1 MQEEQ
6 KTEHFQVRYIF
17 IFILILLAF
26 LAVVSYSGA
35 DSVALSGGSSTP
47 PENWIGHLGAI
58 LGEVLFYLFGLAAY
72 ALILLTLL
80 RAMRALLPGKS
91 RPALSITGEFLVLC
105 GSVLLLG
112 LFPAAFA
119 EYTERLGLGHKEM
132 AELVLSGGVIGQVL
146 AAPAVEAYELSEG
159 ILRQLIGAM
168 GTMIC
173 GWAFLTGGALMI
185 YLGDWHELLKK
196 YFFGSR
202 AETPR
207 GTERQ
212 PRYVGTPDTPQDI
225 PPHAP
230 ANGLFNSAVDAV
242 AAMRTKFQENRS
254 FRQPERAEF
263 TEAAPP
269 EPVSKPAFSAP
280 PQTEETPVSP
290 AETVVPA
297 PVSNPAPAPAPA
309 PAPKSNEVSRTI
321 TQKGDKSSSVNCAEY
336 VLPPL
341 SMLSKGNEASGEPP
355 EVIERAKLILQR
367 TLDSFSIAGS
377 VVGHISGP
385 RITRY
390 EISLVEGVSVKKV
403 AQIADDIKMALSAV
417 SVRVLAPIPGRNVV
431 GVEVPN
437 TTSEAVFMRA
447 VMETQAWQEGK
458 MAIPI
463 VLGKDVSNRPV
474 VLDLAKAPHLLIA
487 GSTGSGKSVCMN
499 TLIMSLLFN
508 FDPDDLKLIMV
519 DPKIV
524 EFEDYKKLPHL
535 ITPVIND
542 AKKVP
547 IALRWAVTEMEDR
560 YKILA
565 RAGVKKLAEFNKLSP
580 HGDPIIDSEGKEI
593 RDRNDTLLTH
603 MPILIVIIDEL
614 AELRMQDSWKDSE
627 TYIARIAQLGR
638 AAGVHIVVA
647 TQRPSTNIITG
658 VIKANLPTRIAFR
671 VMQMVDSRVILDMP
685 GAENLL
691 GYGDM
696 LYLAPGGSNVE
707 RVQGALVDDKD
718 IKEIVKFV
726 SNQRPQQFNEA
737 VVAEEAEADDEGD
750 PEIETYDDEDR
761 RDIAPLLKKYLQPG
775 DNDSVRKALEIL
787 ILDHKASTS
796 YFQRRLK
803 IGYNRAAEIVD
814 LFEERG
820 IVGPDSGSGKP
831 REILIF
837 ENEMMN

>member
-1 MQEEQ
+1 MEKGFVIFLIVLAALIVTHDINLTVILKVLANVLCISVFLFLIRVIILCFQKDKEASTQPPKPLESKRHKQKQQKSCSAKTSAAPGKQSKISPVDTNRLFNNARDIIDAMRMKLQESRTVVPETEEPFQEEQ
-6 KTEHFQVRYIF
+6 
-17 IFILILLAF
+17 
-26 LAVVSYSGA
+26 SG
-35 DSVALSGGSSTP
+35 
-47 PENWIGHLGAI
+47 I
-58 LGEVLFYLFGLAAY
+58 
-72 ALILLTLL
+72 
-80 RAMRALLPGKS
+80 
-91 RPALSITGEFLVLC
+91 
-105 GSVLLLG
+105 
-112 LFPAAFA
+112 FA
-119 EYTERLGLGHKEM
+119 EPLPIVTIPNRTIDKRQDTFRTTVITPAKE
-132 AELVLSGGVIGQVL
+132 
-146 AAPAVEAYELSEG
+146 
-159 ILRQLIGAM
+159 
-168 GTMIC
+168 
-173 GWAFLTGGALMI
+173 
-185 YLGDWHELLKK
+185 
-196 YFFGSR
+196 
-202 AETPR
+202 
-207 GTERQ
+207 
-212 PRYVGTPDTPQDI
+212 
-225 PPHAP
+225 
-230 ANGLFNSAVDAV
+230 
-242 AAMRTKFQENRS
+242 
-254 FRQPERAEF
+254 
-263 TEAAPP
+263 
-269 EPVSKPAFSAP
+269 
-280 PQTEETPVSP
+280 
-290 AETVVPA
+290 VPKR
-297 PVSNPAPAPAPA
+297 APAPT
-309 PAPKSNEVSRTI
+309 EHIVSKTI
-321 TQKGDKSSSVNCAEY
+321 TQPETKGGDVACAEY

-341 SMLSKGNEASGEPP
+341 SMLSKGNKATGETP
-355 EVIERAKLILQR
+355 ETIERAKLILQC
-367 TLDSFSIAGS
+367 TLDSFNIAGS

-390 EISLVEGVSVKKV
+390 EISLTKNIGEQKRIKASKC
-403 AQIADDIKMALSAV
+403 IANEFSIKPAWAFIPISA
-417 SVRVLAPIPGRNVV
+417 GMV

-437 TTSEAVFMRA
+437 TMRETVFMRDI
-447 VMETQAWQEGK
+447 METPAWKEGK
-458 MAIPI
+458 MQIPI
-463 VLGKDVSNRPV
+463 VLGKDVSNKPV
-474 VLDLAKAPHLLIA
+474 VLDLAQAPHLLIA
-487 GSTGSGKSVCMN
+487 GSAGSGKSVCMN

-508 FDPDDLKLIMV
+508 FDPDDLKLIMF
-519 DPKIV
+519 DPRIV

-580 HGDPIIDSEGKEI
+580 YGEPIIDSDGNEIQDRTGKP
-593 RDRNDTLLTH
+593 LTH

-737 VVAEEAEADDEGD
+737 VVAEEAEADEEGD

-775 DNDSVRKALEIL
+775 DNDSVRKALEIV

-803 IGYNRAAEIVD
+803 IGYNRAAEIAD

-820 IVGPDSGSGKP
+820 IIGPDTGSGKP